1 MPRMIGTSSGSYGLC
16 ILFWPQK
23 RAPLTLAGRQYQD
36 ASRRRDRATPIMRI
50 VTATFDQSTLR
61 RAVAVICALAFLFVG
76 LAHTVQHID
85 AAVPSIALQTGS
97 DHSDGSPDVPGTVD
111 HCHGC
116 VMVAIPVV
124 GAAALPSRIG
134 TTYP

>member
-1 MPRMIGTSSGSYGLC
+1 MRPGADVAPSTTRM
-16 ILFWPQK
+16 
-23 RAPLTLAGRQYQD
+23 
-36 ASRRRDRATPIMRI
+36 MRI
-50 VTATFDQSTLR
+50 VTVTFDQSVLR

-76 LAHTVQHID
+76 FAHTAQHAD

-124 GAAALPSRIG
+124 GAAALPSRIR
-134 TTYP
+134 TTYPTQTRGELHPYAPIAETPPPIRTI